1 LGFLRVKNQGINRMS
16 NPPNHFDVIIIG
28 AGSLGT
34 PTAYYLSQAGLKV
47 LVLESVPSVGQGSN
61 KRAIGGI
68 RATHSDPA
76 KIRLCLRS
84 IEIFSTFK
92 EQFGNDI
99 EWDQCG
105 YTFVAYT
112 PREEQIL
119 KDLLVIQKSYGLKN
133 EWYEKKVFLKIL
145 PDLNPEGLIGGTFSP
160 NDGSASPLLANHA
173 YYTHAVNLGA
183 HFRFSEP
190 VTNFTIHQGQIQN
203 VITPQGAYSSD
214 YVINTAGADAAAIGN
229 MAGIKIPV
237 RPDSHEAAITEPV
250 ARFLG
255 PMVVDIRP
263 AEGSSNYYFYQ
274 HVTGQVIFCITPSP
288 NAWGNNINETS
299 SFLPMVS
306 RRMIEIMP
314 RLKNIRVRRTWRG
327 LYPMTPDGFPIIGK
341 VSEIDNFLLGVGLC
355 GQGFML
361 GPSGGELLTRLVV
374 DKTTPEDS
382 ETLKILS
389 PDRVFAGEE
398 KLK

>member
-1 LGFLRVKNQGINRMS
+1 MVNNT
-16 NPPNHFDVIIIG
+16 NFDAIIIG
-28 AGSLGT
+28 AGSIGT
-34 PTAYYLSQAGLKV
+34 PASYYLSKAGMKV

-76 KIRLCLRS
+76 KIRMCLRS

-92 EQFGNDI
+92 ELFGDDI
-99 EWDQCG
+99 EWDECG
-105 YTFVAYT
+105 YSFVAY
-112 PREEQIL
+112 REEEENIL
-119 KDLLVIQKSYGLKN
+119 KDLLTIQKSYGLENNWHDRKGLL
-133 EWYEKKVFLKIL
+133 EII

-160 NDGSASPLLANHA
+160 RDGSASPMLVNHA
-173 YYTHAVNLGA
+173 YFSHAVKEGA
-183 HFRFSEP
+183 VFHFSEP
-190 VTNFTIHQGQIQN
+190 VIGLVTKNGQITA
-203 VITPQGAYSSD
+203 VKTASKTYHAEM
-214 YVINTAGADAAAIGN
+214 VINTAGACASDIGA
-229 MAGIKIPV
+229 MVGIEIPV
-237 RPDSHEAAITEPV
+237 KPDSHEAAITEPV

-263 AEGSSNYYFYQ
+263 TSGSSNYYFYQ
-274 HVTGQVIFCITPSP
+274 HITGQIIFCITPKP
-288 NAWGNNINETS
+288 NAWGNDTNETS

-327 LYPMTPDGFPIIGK
+327 LYPMTPDGFPIIGR
-341 VSEIDNFLLGVGLC
+341 SPQISNFILGVGLC

-361 GPSGGELLTRLVV
+361 GPAGGELITRIVLRQ
-374 DKTTPEDS
+374 TTQDDD
-382 ETLKILS
+382 ETLKFLS
-389 PDRVFAGEE
+389 PARNFAGDE

>member
-1 LGFLRVKNQGINRMS
+1 MTSHN
-16 NPPNHFDVIIIG
+16 NHFDVIIIG

-34 PTAYYLSQAGLKV
+34 PTAYYLAEAGYKV

-76 KIRLCLRS
+76 KIRLCQRS

-92 EQFGNDI
+92 DQFGDEI

-105 YTFVAYT
+105 YAFVAYT
-112 PREEQIL
+112 ETEEKTL
-119 KDLLVIQKSYGLKN
+119 KSLLVTQKSYNLKN
-133 EWYEKKVFLKIL
+133 DWYDRKDFLKII
-145 PDLNPEGLIGGTFSP
+145 PDLNPNGLIGGTFSP
-160 NDGSASPLLANHA
+160 NDGSASPLLSNHA
-173 YYTHAVNLGA
+173 YYTHALEKNVEF
-183 HFRFSEP
+183 HFSEAVVGFCIKSGRIEK
-190 VTNFTIHQGQIQN
+190 VTTTRGEY
-203 VITPQGAYSSD
+203 VAD
-214 YVINTAGADAAAIGN
+214 VVINCAGASAAAIGKL
-229 MAGIKIPV
+229 AGLELPV

-274 HVTGQVIFCITPSP
+274 HITGQVIFCITPKP
-288 NAWGNNINETS
+288 NAWGDDINETS
-299 SFLPMVS
+299 SFLPMVA

-327 LYPMTPDGFPIIGK
+327 LYPMTPDGFPILGWDK
-341 VSEIDNFLLGVGLC
+341 DVTNLLLGIGLC

-361 GPSGGELLTRLVV
+361 GPACAELLTRLVENS
-374 DKTTPEDS
+374 TTIEDN
-382 ETLKILS
+382 ETLAILS
-389 PDRVFAGEE
+389 PNRKFSGQEL
-398 KLK
+398 LK